1 MFSYTTRNVYTLTMF
16 FTLLIFNILNY
27 FLVNIPNSN
36 EIKEIAKEHKD
47 YDIDIALIKEKLKVI
62 NEEVSELQNVV
73 RSIEEKPIEN
83 FDKIKMYV
91 VTTAISAIIGFIINK
106 LLEK

>member
-1 MFSYTTRNVYTLTMF
+1 MFCKEVSDIDNNE
-16 FTLLIFNILNY
+16 LIEVKILCES
-27 FLVNIPNSN
+27 LKAELE
-36 EIKEIAKEHKD
+36 EIKEITKEHRD
-47 YDIDIALIKEKLKVI
+47 YDIDIALLKEKLKVI

-73 RSIEEKPIEN
+73 RSIEEKPVEN

-91 VTTAISAIIGFIINK
+91 VTTVISAIIGFIINK

>member
-1 MFSYTTRNVYTLTMF
+1 MDNNE
-16 FTLLIFNILNY
+16 LIEVKILCES
-27 FLVNIPNSN
+27 LKADIE

-47 YDIDIALIKEKLKVI
+47 YDIDIALLKEKLKVI

>member
-1 MFSYTTRNVYTLTMF
+1 MFCKEVSDIDNNE
-16 FTLLIFNILNY
+16 LIEVKILCES
-27 FLVNIPNSN
+27 LKADME
-36 EIKEIAKEHKD
+36 EIKEITKEHRD

-73 RSIEEKPIEN
+73 RSIEEKPVNN

-91 VTTAISAIIGFIINK
+91 VTTVISTIIGFIINK

>member
-1 MFSYTTRNVYTLTMF
+1 MDNNE
-16 FTLLIFNILNY
+16 LIEVKILCES
-27 FLVNIPNSN
+27 LKADIE

-62 NEEVSELQNVV
+62 NEEVSELQNFL
-73 RSIEEKPIEN
+73 RSIEERPIEN

>member
-1 MFSYTTRNVYTLTMF
+1 MDNNE
-16 FTLLIFNILNY
+16 LIEVKILCES
-27 FLVNIPNSN
+27 LKADIE
-36 EIKEIAKEHKD
+36 EIKEIAKEHRD
-47 YDIDIALIKEKLKVI
+47 YDIDIALLKEKLKVI

>member
-1 MFSYTTRNVYTLTMF
+1 MDNNE
-16 FTLLIFNILNY
+16 LIEVKILCES
-27 FLVNIPNSN
+27 LKADIE

-62 NEEVSELQNVV
+62 NEEVSELQNFL

>member
-1 MFSYTTRNVYTLTMF
+1 MFERRWGDIDNNK
-16 FTLLIFNILNY
+16 LIEVKILCES
-27 FLVNIPNSN
+27 LKADIE
-36 EIKEIAKEHKD
+36 EIKEIAKEHRD
-47 YDIDIALIKEKLKVI
+47 YDIDIALLKEKLKVI

-73 RSIEEKPIEN
+73 RSIEEKPVEN

-91 VTTAISAIIGFIINK
+91 VTTVISAIIGFIINK

>member
-1 MFSYTTRNVYTLTMF
+1 MDNNE
-16 FTLLIFNILNY
+16 LIEVKILCES
-27 FLVNIPNSN
+27 LKADIE

>member
-1 MFSYTTRNVYTLTMF
+1 MKEVSDIDNNK
-16 FTLLIFNILNY
+16 LIEVKILCED
-27 FLVNIPNSN
+27 LKADIE
-36 EIKEIAKEHKD
+36 EIKEIAKEHRD
-47 YDIDIALIKEKLKVI
+47 YDIDIALLKEKLKVI

-73 RSIEEKPIEN
+73 RSIEEKPVKN

-91 VTTAISAIIGFIINK
+91 VTTVISAIIGFIINK

>member
-1 MFSYTTRNVYTLTMF
+1 MSDIDNNK
-16 FTLLIFNILNY
+16 LIEVKILCES
-27 FLVNIPNSN
+27 LKADME
-36 EIKEIAKEHKD
+36 EIKEITKEHRD
-47 YDIDIALIKEKLKVI
+47 YDIDIALLKEKLKVL

-73 RSIEEKPIEN
+73 RSIEEKPVNN

-91 VTTAISAIIGFIINK
+91 VTTVISAIIGFIINK